1 MPVYVFEV
9 ELVGNIDESLDA
21 LFEAGYD
28 DALVRGDDRGG
39 SAGFDREAGT
49 AIEAIVS
56 AIDQAEACGLEVVGV
71 TEDLV
76 TLGEIAERTGR
87 TLAAVENWVKGRR
100 GPGDFPEPR
109 VPRPRA
115 ALYSW
120 ADVATWLSVHEV
132 FEINPVD
139 LETAHACTVIDAAI
153 RTRRGLRTIPQPDRD
168 RIVKLVA

>member
-1 MPVYVFEV
+1 MPFYVFEL

-21 LFEAGYD
+21 LYEAGYD
-28 DALVRGDDRGG
+28 DAVVGGDERGG
-39 SAGFDREAGT
+39 SAGFDREAGS
-49 AIEAIVS
+49 AIEAIMS

-76 TLGEIAERTGR
+76 TLGEIAERAGR

-100 GPGDFPEPR
+100 GPGGFPEPR

-120 ADVATWLSVHEV
+120 ADVSTWLSAGGVV
-132 FEINPVD
+132 EINPVV
-139 LETAHACTVIDAAI
+139 LETAHACSVIDAAI
-153 RTRRGLRTIPQPDRD
+153 RTRRGLRDLPDED
-168 RIVKLVA
+168 RAKVVQLVA